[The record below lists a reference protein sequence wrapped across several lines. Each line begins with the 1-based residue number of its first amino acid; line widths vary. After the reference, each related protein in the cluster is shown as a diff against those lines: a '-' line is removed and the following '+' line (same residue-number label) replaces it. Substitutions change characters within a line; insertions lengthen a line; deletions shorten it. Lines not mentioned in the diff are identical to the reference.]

1 MAYCQPTK
9 VPPAPII
16 CLRASDRPAR
26 TDAEMDRDVVRRG
39 TDPEGPYLMVESSDA
54 FPLWFGQPN
63 DLVWKYRYEVTETE
77 WFGWWIFKVPLR
89 RRLLLFRPMDTRE
102 PVVPP
107 P

>member
-1 MAYCQPTK
+1 MSYCQPTK
-9 VPPAPII
+9 VSPAPII

-26 TDAEMDRDVVRRG
+26 TATEMYRDVVCQG
-39 TDPEGPYLMVESSDA
+39 KDTEGPFLKVKSSDA

-63 DLVWKYRYEVTETE
+63 DLVWKYRYEVTETQ
-77 WFGWWIFKVPLR
+77 WLGWWIFKVPLR